1 MIVLKILFWVIV
13 AVLVIALLAVLMMIL
28 ALLVKIQIGF
38 DYADEGKKL
47 RIKYGIISIKIYPEM
62 FAPEKK
68 EKIMNLINLLKDKLG
83 PMAEKMMGKA
93 QDVAAEQKEK
103 SDIKTALKNA
113 EEFEA
118 EEARIAAEEA
128 RIEAELQMA
137 EAEIVA
143 AEQAEKDGTPFPD
156 IVEPAEVSKLE
167 SIKDALAG
175 FDIAGAWNGFKSFMS
190 GFTFD
195 SVLAL
200 LSYIG
205 GQTGHTLSKVASRI
219 KIKQFC
225 VSLVVG
231 GGEDAAQT
239 ALKLGKI
246 SAFAFPAMGKLVS
259 AMNVKEYDL
268 DISPDFLAPKNSAEF
283 HTVIA
288 FRPLILFTPFIGYM
302 GKVGMK
308 TFSFYGDYKQTK
320 KDKANGT
327 SSKKKSKPA
336 KAQKA
341 KAKKAKA

>member
-13 AVLVIALLAVLMMIL
+13 AVLVIMLLSVLMVL
-28 ALLVKIQIGF
+28 AALTVKIQIGF
-38 DYADEGKKL
+38 DYANEGKKL
-47 RIKYGIISIKIYPEM
+47 RIKYGIIPIKIYPEM
-62 FAPEKK
+62 FTPEKK
-68 EKIMNLINLLKDKLG
+68 EKIKYLLDWLKVKFG

-93 QDVAAEQKEK
+93 QDIAAEQKEK
-103 SDIKTALKNA
+103 SDIKTDLSNA
-113 EEFEA
+113 EKFEN

-128 RIEAELQMA
+128 RIETELQMA

-167 SIKDALAG
+167 AIKDALSA
-175 FDIAGAWNGFKSFMS
+175 FDIAGTYNSFKSFMS

-205 GQTGHTLSKVASRI
+205 GQTGHTLGKVASRI

-225 VSLVVG
+225 VALVVG

-239 ALKLGKI
+239 ALKLGRI

-259 AMNVKEYDL
+259 AMNVKDYDL
-268 DISPDFLAPKNSAEF
+268 DISLDFLAPKNSAEF
-283 HTVIA
+283 HTVVA
-288 FRPLILFTPFIGYM
+288 FRPLFLFTPFIGYM

-308 TFSFYGDYKQTK
+308 SFSFYKDYKDTK
-320 KDKANGT
+320 NGKKKT
-327 SSKKKSKPA
+327 SSKKSKSA
-336 KAQKA
+336 KAQRA
-341 KAKKAKA
+341 KAEKVKA

>member
-13 AVLVIALLAVLMMIL
+13 AVLAVLLLAGLMIVL

-38 DYADEGKKL
+38 DYADDGKKL
-47 RIKYGIISIKIYPEM
+47 RIKYGIIRFKIYPEM

-68 EKIMNLINLLKDKLG
+68 EKLKNLIEWLKVKFG

-93 QDVAAEQKEK
+93 QEVAADQKEK
-103 SDIKTALKNA
+103 SDIKTELKNI
-113 EEFEA
+113 EEFQN
-118 EEARIAAEEA
+118 EEVRIAAEEA
-128 RIEAELQMA
+128 RIESELQMA

-156 IVEPAEVSKLE
+156 IVEPLEVSKLE
-167 SIKDALAG
+167 SIKDALAS
-175 FDIAGAWNGFKSFMS
+175 FNIAGAWNSFRDFMS
-190 GFTFD
+190 GFSFD
-195 SVLAL
+195 SIVAL

-205 GQTGHTLSKVASRI
+205 GQTGHTLGKVASRI

-225 VSLVVG
+225 VSLIVG
-231 GGEDAAQT
+231 GGADAAQT

-259 AMNVKEYDL
+259 GMNVKEYDL

-308 TFSFYGDYKQTK
+308 SFSFYKDYKDTK
-320 KDKANGT
+320 NG
-327 SSKKKSKPA
+327 KKKASSGKSKSA
-336 KAQKA
+336 KA
-341 KAKKAKA
+341 KAKKVKAKA

>member
-13 AVLVIALLAVLMMIL
+13 AVLAIVLLAVLMVLL
-28 ALLVKIQIGF
+28 ALMVKIQIGF

-47 RIKYGIISIKIYPEM
+47 RIKYGVIPIKIYPEL

-68 EKIMNLINLLKDKLG
+68 EKLKNLFGTLMDKFG
-83 PMAEKMMGKA
+83 PMAEKMMDKA
-93 QDVAAEQKEK
+93 QEVAAEQKEK
-103 SDIKTALKNA
+103 SDIKTDLKNA
-113 EEFEA
+113 TEFEE

-143 AEQAEKDGTPFPD
+143 AEQAEKDGAPFPD
-156 IVEPAEVSKLE
+156 IVETEASKLE
-167 SIKDALAG
+167 SIKNALAS
-175 FDIAGAWNGFKSFMS
+175 FDLRSAYDSFKSFMS
-190 GFTFD
+190 GFTAD

-225 VSLVVG
+225 VALVVG

-259 AMNVKEYDL
+259 AANVKEYDL

-288 FRPLILFTPFIGYM
+288 FRPLFLFTPFIGYM
-302 GKVGMK
+302 GKIGMK

-336 KAQKA
+336 KAKKA

>member
-1 MIVLKILFWVIV
+1 MIVLKILFWVV
-13 AVLVIALLAVLMMIL
+13 VGLLAFMLLAVLMMLL
-28 ALLVKIQIGF
+28 ALMVKIQIGF
-38 DYADEGKKL
+38 DYAADGKKL
-47 RIKYGIISIKIYPEM
+47 RIKYGVIPIKIYPEM
-62 FAPEKK
+62 FSPEKK
-68 EKIMNLINLLKDKLG
+68 EKFKNLFGTLMEKLG
-83 PMAEKMMGKA
+83 PMAETMMGKA
-93 QDVAAEQKEK
+93 QDVAAEKKEK
-103 SDIKTALKNA
+103 SDIKTELKNA
-113 EEFEA
+113 EKFDA
-118 EEARIAAEEA
+118 EEARIAAEEL
-128 RIEAELQMA
+128 RIESELQMV

-143 AEQAEKDGTPFPD
+143 AEQAEKDGVPFPD

-175 FDIAGAWNGFKSFMS
+175 FDIAGAYNGVKDFMS
-190 GFTFD
+190 GFTAE

-205 GQTGHTLSKVASRI
+205 GQTGHTLGKVASRI

-225 VSLVVG
+225 VALIVG

-239 ALKLGKI
+239 ALKLGRI

-259 AMNVKEYDL
+259 ATNVKEYDL

-288 FRPLILFTPFIGYM
+288 FRPLFLVTPFIGYM

-308 TFSFYGDYKQTK
+308 SFSFYGEYKQTK

-327 SSKKKSKPA
+327 SSKKSKPA
-336 KAQKA
+336 KAKKA

>member
-13 AVLVIALLAVLMMIL
+13 AVLASSLLAVLMMLL
-28 ALLVKIQIGF
+28 ALMVKIQIGF
-38 DYADEGKKL
+38 DYANEGKRL
-47 RIKYGIISIKIYPEM
+47 RIKYGIIPIKIYPEM
-62 FAPEKK
+62 FTPEKK
-68 EKIMNLINLLKDKLG
+68 EKYKNLFETLKVKFG

-93 QDVAAEQKEK
+93 QEMAAEQKEK
-103 SDIKTALKNA
+103 SDIKTDLKNA
-113 EEFEA
+113 EKFRD

-156 IVEPAEVSKLE
+156 IVEPAEVSKIE
-167 SIKDALAG
+167 SIKEALAG
-175 FDIAGAWNGFKSFMS
+175 FDIAGAWGGFKSFIS

-205 GQTGHTLSKVASRI
+205 GQTGHTLGKVASRI

-225 VSLVVG
+225 VALVVG
-231 GGEDAAQT
+231 GEEDAAQT

-259 AMNVKEYDL
+259 AMDVKEYDL

-288 FRPLILFTPFIGYM
+288 FRPLFLFTPFIGYM

-308 TFSFYGDYKQTK
+308 TFSFYREYRNT
-320 KDKANGT
+320 
-327 SSKKKSKPA
+327 
-336 KAQKA
+336 
-341 KAKKAKA
+341 KKAKASM